1 MRFKFRYLLLLAA
14 FVWPATSAGARAAD
28 VTIEDFYGDYE
39 GQSISEEGE
48 GLSQRDLAVSIKPD
62 EDKKNGFIVDW
73 TTVTQKSGGETSRK
87 SYSIRFQPT
96 KRPNIYGSAMRPNLF
111 GKTVPLDPLQG
122 QPYVWAKLEGH
133 TLTVYAML
141 ITDDGGYEMQV
152 YHRTLSDDGMDLK
165 FRRFREDGALK
176 QIDGKLKKVSG

>member
-14 FVWPATSAGARAAD
+14 LVWPATSTGAHAAD
-28 VTIEDFYGDYE
+28 ASIEEFYGDYE
-39 GQSISEEGE
+39 GQSISETGE
-48 GLSQRDLAVSIKPD
+48 GLSKRDLAVSIKPD
-62 EDKKNGFIVDW
+62 EDKKKGFVVDW
-73 TTVTQKSGGETSRK
+73 TTVTQKSGGETNRK
-87 SYSIRFQPT
+87 SYSIKFRPT

-122 QPYVWAKLEGH
+122 EPYVWAKLEVR

-141 ITDDGGYEMQV
+141 ITDDGSYEMQV
-152 YHRTLSDDGMDLK
+152 YHRILTDNGMDLK

-176 QIDGKLKKVSG
+176 QIDGKLKKVGG